1 MNDHPLKVEHHNT
14 TSDGGSIASK
24 DYEDRYFQDNGFDE
38 SKEVYIGGNN
48 LEERWESFSG
58 SCFTI
63 GELGFGLGLNFLT
76 TMHCWLKKERS
87 FNLDYIGI
95 DKKILEKKNLVLLE
109 EAFPNLKKEINIFKE
124 CDVVGHNGFEC
135 ISIPDLKIR
144 LILVTED
151 VQKAINDI
159 CISNI
164 DAWFLDGF
172 DPKKNPE
179 MWTED
184 VLKAVFDLSSSD
196 SSFSSFTSV
205 GRIRR
210 ALLENGFEV
219 NKVPGFGTKRHRIV
233 GRKFEENKKSLDIEY
248 FDMENLYKTK
258 DDYTAN
264 EIEVFIDEN
273 KDQLKREYIDFKYVI
288 LNPKNLIGIE
298 EFNQE
303 FFDEIDSIE
312 NKISQGSTFDT
323 ILEDINVDII
333 EVNEFAPSS
342 SKQINEDLIYSKKT
356 SKIDLIESGD
366 NFLLYNIDNQYDR
379 APDLNDEII
388 KGEIVELIYQ
398 KGKFDYNREIIEEIQ
413 KKKFDNSKF
422 EELAGSNK
430 EYSSINSIEDDK
442 LIDINSVK
450 MLYALPVNSFAL
462 VNKEDKI
469 YLVKITGTN
478 KNSFNKT
485 DEKYLKFVN
494 SQNTNNRKSILQS
507 YDQLLNDK
515 YQVQLNQKTIDR
527 VKNYFK

>member
-1 MNDHPLKVEHHNT
+1 MIEKLKNLGWKQF
-14 TSDGGSIASK
+14 GGLVLIVIIIIA
-24 DYEDRYFQDNGFDE
+24 F
-38 SKEVYIGGNN
+38 
-48 LEERWESFSG
+48 
-58 SCFTI
+58 
-63 GELGFGLGLNFLT
+63 GFGGFGGGFSTNNQNNIAKINKTNVT
-76 TMHCWLKKERS
+76 TQDFMDYVNQSGISQEAIRD
-87 FNLDYIGI
+87 NLDNNIIEELLSGLISTTLI
-95 DKKILEKKNLVLLE
+95 DLEIK
-109 EAFPNLKKEINIFKE
+109 
-124 CDVVGHNGFEC
+124 D
-135 ISIPDLKIR
+135 
-144 LILVTED
+144 
-151 VQKAINDI
+151 
-159 CISNI
+159 
-164 DAWFLDGF
+164 
-172 DPKKNPE
+172 
-179 MWTED
+179 
-184 VLKAVFDLSSSD
+184 FDLSINERTILKNIKENKNFHD
-196 SSFSSFTSV
+196 
-205 GRIRR
+205 
-210 ALLENGFEV
+210 ENGTFQRIKYEKFLLSNNLSAPMFELQLK
-219 NKVPGFGTKRHRIV
+219 NRELQKHLFDFIGAGTITPNFLIEK
-233 GRKFEENKKSLDIEY
+233 KFEENNKSLDIEY

-342 SKQINEDLIYSKKT
+342 SRQINEDLIYSKKA

>member
-1 MNDHPLKVEHHNT
+1 MIEKLKNLGWKQL
-14 TSDGGSIASK
+14 GGLVLIVIIIIA
-24 DYEDRYFQDNGFDE
+24 F
-38 SKEVYIGGNN
+38 
-48 LEERWESFSG
+48 
-58 SCFTI
+58 
-63 GELGFGLGLNFLT
+63 GFGGFGGGFSTNNQNNIAKINKTNVT
-76 TMHCWLKKERS
+76 TQDFIDYVNQSGISQEAIRD
-87 FNLDYIGI
+87 NLDNNIIEELLSGLISTTLI
-95 DKKILEKKNLVLLE
+95 DLEIK
-109 EAFPNLKKEINIFKE
+109 
-124 CDVVGHNGFEC
+124 D
-135 ISIPDLKIR
+135 
-144 LILVTED
+144 
-151 VQKAINDI
+151 
-159 CISNI
+159 
-164 DAWFLDGF
+164 
-172 DPKKNPE
+172 
-179 MWTED
+179 
-184 VLKAVFDLSSSD
+184 FDLSINERTILKNIKENKNFQD
-196 SSFSSFTSV
+196 
-205 GRIRR
+205 
-210 ALLENGFEV
+210 ENGAFQRIKYEKFLLSNNLSAPMFELKLK
-219 NKVPGFGTKRHRIV
+219 NRELQKHLFDFIGAGTITPNFLIEK
-233 GRKFEENKKSLDIEY
+233 KFEENNKSLDIEY

-258 DDYTAN
+258 NDYTTN

-312 NKISQGSTFDT
+312 NKISQGSAFDT
-323 ILEDINVDII
+323 ILEDINVEII

-342 SKQINEDLIYSKKT
+342 SKQINEDLIYSKKA

-413 KKKFDNSKF
+413 NKEFDNSKF
-422 EELAGSNK
+422 EKLAGSNK

-462 VNKEDKI
+462 VNKENKI
-469 YLVKITGTN
+469 FLVKITGTN
-478 KNSFNKT
+478 KNSFNKA

-494 SQNTNNRKSILQS
+494 SQNTNNRKTILQS

>member
-1 MNDHPLKVEHHNT
+1 MIEKLKNLGWKQF
-14 TSDGGSIASK
+14 GGLVLIAIIIIA
-24 DYEDRYFQDNGFDE
+24 F
-38 SKEVYIGGNN
+38 
-48 LEERWESFSG
+48 
-58 SCFTI
+58 
-63 GELGFGLGLNFLT
+63 GFGGFGGGFSTNNQNNIAKINKTNVT
-76 TMHCWLKKERS
+76 TQDFIDYVNQSGISQEAIRD
-87 FNLDYIGI
+87 NLDNNIIEELLSGLISTTLI
-95 DKKILEKKNLVLLE
+95 DLE
-109 EAFPNLKKEINIFKE
+109 I
-124 CDVVGHNGFEC
+124 
-135 ISIPDLKIR
+135 
-144 LILVTED
+144 ED
-151 VQKAINDI
+151 
-159 CISNI
+159 
-164 DAWFLDGF
+164 
-172 DPKKNPE
+172 
-179 MWTED
+179 
-184 VLKAVFDLSSSD
+184 FDLSINEGTILKNIKENKNFHD
-196 SSFSSFTSV
+196 GNGTFQ
-205 GRIRR
+205 RIKYEKF
-210 ALLENGFEV
+210 LLSNNLSAAMFELQLK
-219 NKVPGFGTKRHRIV
+219 NRELQKHLFDFIGAGTITPNFLIEK
-233 GRKFEENKKSLDIEY
+233 KFEENNKSLDIEY

-333 EVNEFAPSS
+333 KVNEFAPSS
-342 SKQINEDLIYSKKT
+342 SKQINEDLIYSKKA
-356 SKIDLIESGD
+356 SKIDLIENGD

-398 KGKFDYNREIIEEIQ
+398 KGKFDFNREIIEEIQ

-430 EYSSINSIEDDK
+430 KYSSINSIEDDK

-469 YLVKITGTN
+469 YLVKISGTN

>member
-1 MNDHPLKVEHHNT
+1 MIEKLKNLGWKQFGGLVLIVIIIIAFGFGGFGGGFSTNNQNNIAKINKTNVT
-14 TSDGGSIASK
+14 TQDFIDYVNQSGISQEAIRDNLDNNIIEELLSGLISTTLIDLEIEDFDISINERTILK
-24 DYEDRYFQDNGFDE
+24 NIKENKNFHDENGTFQRIKYEKFLL
-38 SKEVYIGGNN
+38 SNN
-48 LEERWESFSG
+48 LSAAMFELQLKNRELQKHLFDFIG
-58 SCFTI
+58 AGTI
-63 GELGFGLGLNFLT
+63 TPNFL
-76 TMHCWLKKERS
+76 
-87 FNLDYIGI
+87 I
-95 DKKILEKKNLVLLE
+95 EK
-109 EAFPNLKKEINIFKE
+109 
-124 CDVVGHNGFEC
+124 
-135 ISIPDLKIR
+135 
-144 LILVTED
+144 
-151 VQKAINDI
+151 
-159 CISNI
+159 
-164 DAWFLDGF
+164 
-172 DPKKNPE
+172 
-179 MWTED
+179 
-184 VLKAVFDLSSSD
+184 
-196 SSFSSFTSV
+196 
-205 GRIRR
+205 
-210 ALLENGFEV
+210 
-219 NKVPGFGTKRHRIV
+219 
-233 GRKFEENKKSLDIEY
+233 KFEENNKSLDIEY

-323 ILEDINVDII
+323 ILEDINVEII

-342 SKQINEDLIYSKKT
+342 SKQINEDLIYSKKA

>member
-1 MNDHPLKVEHHNT
+1 MIEKLKNLGWKQFGGLVLIVIIIIAFGFGGFGGGFSTNNQNNIAKINKTNVT
-14 TSDGGSIASK
+14 TQDFIDYVNQSGISQQAIRDNLENNIIEELLSGLISTTLIDLEIKDFDISINEK
-24 DYEDRYFQDNGFDE
+24 TILKNIKENKNFHDENGTFQRIKYEKFLL
-38 SKEVYIGGNN
+38 SNN
-48 LEERWESFSG
+48 LSATMFELQLKNRELQKHLFDFIG
-58 SCFTI
+58 AGTI
-63 GELGFGLGLNFLT
+63 TPNFL
-76 TMHCWLKKERS
+76 
-87 FNLDYIGI
+87 I
-95 DKKILEKKNLVLLE
+95 EK
-109 EAFPNLKKEINIFKE
+109 
-124 CDVVGHNGFEC
+124 
-135 ISIPDLKIR
+135 
-144 LILVTED
+144 
-151 VQKAINDI
+151 
-159 CISNI
+159 
-164 DAWFLDGF
+164 
-172 DPKKNPE
+172 
-179 MWTED
+179 
-184 VLKAVFDLSSSD
+184 
-196 SSFSSFTSV
+196 
-205 GRIRR
+205 
-210 ALLENGFEV
+210 
-219 NKVPGFGTKRHRIV
+219 
-233 GRKFEENKKSLDIEY
+233 KFEENNKSLDIEY

-303 FFDEIDSIE
+303 FFNEIDSIE
-312 NKISQGSTFDT
+312 NKISQGNTFDT

-342 SKQINEDLIYSKKT
+342 SKQINEDLIYSKKA

-413 KKKFDNSKF
+413 NKKFDNSKF
-422 EELAGSNK
+422 EKLSGSNK

-442 LIDINSVK
+442 IIDINSVK
-450 MLYALPVNSFAL
+450 MLYALPVKSFAL

>member
-1 MNDHPLKVEHHNT
+1 MFELQLKNRELQKHL
-14 TSDGGSIASK
+14 
-24 DYEDRYFQDNGFDE
+24 FDF
-38 SKEVYIGGNN
+38 IGAG
-48 LEERWESFSG
+48 
-58 SCFTI
+58 TI
-63 GELGFGLGLNFLT
+63 TPNFL
-76 TMHCWLKKERS
+76 
-87 FNLDYIGI
+87 I
-95 DKKILEKKNLVLLE
+95 EK
-109 EAFPNLKKEINIFKE
+109 
-124 CDVVGHNGFEC
+124 
-135 ISIPDLKIR
+135 
-144 LILVTED
+144 
-151 VQKAINDI
+151 
-159 CISNI
+159 
-164 DAWFLDGF
+164 
-172 DPKKNPE
+172 
-179 MWTED
+179 
-184 VLKAVFDLSSSD
+184 
-196 SSFSSFTSV
+196 
-205 GRIRR
+205 
-210 ALLENGFEV
+210 
-219 NKVPGFGTKRHRIV
+219 
-233 GRKFEENKKSLDIEY
+233 KFEENNKSLDIEY

-342 SKQINEDLIYSKKT
+342 NKQINEDLIYSKKA

-398 KGKFDYNREIIEEIQ
+398 KGKFDYNRKIIEEIQ
-413 KKKFDNSKF
+413 KKEFDNSKF

-469 YLVKITGTN
+469 FLVKITGTN

-494 SQNTNNRKSILQS
+494 SQNTNNRKTILQS